1 MYLSVRDDIV
11 RYAGYKSILEGLRD
25 LDIPTVELSV
35 DRNCTVSALEPV
47 DGRTGFDLTSD
58 SDLLQLKSHI
68 NEREVGISAFLVA
81 NDFGAQNLESEI
93 QWVASAVRAADTL
106 GVPAVRIDAV
116 MSGEDLL
123 PMEERLRRF
132 ADAVRKVLDATSGC
146 AVDLGMENHG
156 VQGNNPDFV
165 LGLLDAVGSPRFGL
179 TLDSGNFYWAGHP
192 LEEVYS
198 IFGRLAPYT
207 KHTHLKN
214 ISYPEEVRNRKRD
227 VGWKYETYV
236 SPLPDGDIDHG
247 LLVTFLREAGYDRD
261 LTLEDESL
269 GRYPVEE
276 RPRVLR
282 RDADH
287 IRSLL

>member
-25 LDIPTVELSV
+25 LDIPTVEMSV
-35 DRNCTVSALEPV
+35 DRNCTVSALEPMG
-47 DGRTGFDLTSD
+47 GRIGFDLTSD
-58 SDLLQLKSHI
+58 SDLLRLKSHF
-68 NEREVGISAFLVA
+68 NERGVGISAFLVA
-81 NDFGAQNLESEI
+81 NDFGAENLESEI
-93 QWVASAVRAADTL
+93 RWVANVVRAADAL

-116 MSGEDLL
+116 MSGADLL
-123 PMEERLRRF
+123 PMEERIRRF

-156 VQGNNPDFV
+156 VHGNNPDFV
-165 LGLLDAVGSPRFGL
+165 LSLLDAVGSPRFGL

-198 IFGRLAPYT
+198 ILERLAPHA

-214 ISYPEEVRNRKRD
+214 ISYPEDVRNRKRD

-247 LLVTFLREAGYDRD
+247 LLVSFLKEAGYNRD

-269 GRYPVEE
+269 GRYPVGE